1 MKKIIT
7 LIVLTIIINCAR
19 GQNYFPL
26 PLDSTIIWRV
36 DFNGQDA
43 SNACPSCNIPY
54 QYITNGDTIIH
65 SILYT
70 KIKATGWYNCAN
82 WSCGFGVQ
90 GGYRGAIREDTIEKK
105 IYFILANDTIEKT
118 LYDFTQNVGD
128 TVNSV
133 LSGFLGPFI
142 IESIDSILI
151 GTLYHKRFNLNYI
164 YTSLIEGIG
173 STSGLLDQLGGGIG
187 FGSTL
192 ICVSHFNQTI
202 YPNSTTSCDMV
213 NINDIEFIKSTVS
226 PNPFNE
232 SFEIKLSKPFGN
244 TELIIYDLLSRQ
256 QFKKNYNRMESIKVV
271 RNNLPNGI
279 YFYQLVSE
287 NKVIATGKI
296 IAE

>member
-7 LIVLTIIINCAR
+7 LIALTIIINCAR

-26 PLDSTIIWRV
+26 PLDSTIVWRV

-43 SNACPSCNIPY
+43 FNACPSCNIPF
-54 QYITNGDTIIH
+54 QYVTNGDTIIH
-65 SILYT
+65 STLYT
-70 KIKATGWYNCAN
+70 KIKITGHSNCTN
-82 WSCGFGVQ
+82 WSCGYGIQ
-90 GGYRGAIREDTIEKK
+90 RGYKGAIRQDTIGKK
-105 IYFILANDTIEKT
+105 IYIILANDTIEKT

-133 LSGFLGPFI
+133 LNGYEPRI

-151 GTLYHKRFNLNYI
+151 GTLYHKRFNTNYFC
-164 YTSLIEGIG
+164 TSLIEGIG
-173 STSGLLDQLGGGIG
+173 STQGLLDP
-187 FGSTL
+187 FVCFEWGSTL
-192 ICVSHFNQTI
+192 ICVSHFNQII

-213 NINDIEFIKSTVS
+213 NINEIEFIKSTVS

-232 SFEIKLSKPFGN
+232 SFEIKLSKSFGN
-244 TELIIYDLLSRQ
+244 TELIVYDLLSRQ
-256 QFKKNYNRMESIKVV
+256 QFKKKYNRMESIKVA
-271 RNNLPNGI
+271 RNNLPTGI